1 MQQRHATRSSLN
13 ATVQQHSKRPLKALK
28 VFRRLLTVAT
38 MIDWKEKGYSVQRT
52 QFVTLTN
59 SLQDMEIRGLLIE
72 FTLKPR
78 LNTKPSHL
86 SIF

>member
-52 QFVTLTN
+52 QFVTLTTHYKTWK
-59 SLQDMEIRGLLIE
+59 LGGY
-72 FTLKPR
+72 
-78 LNTKPSHL
+78 
-86 SIF
+86 